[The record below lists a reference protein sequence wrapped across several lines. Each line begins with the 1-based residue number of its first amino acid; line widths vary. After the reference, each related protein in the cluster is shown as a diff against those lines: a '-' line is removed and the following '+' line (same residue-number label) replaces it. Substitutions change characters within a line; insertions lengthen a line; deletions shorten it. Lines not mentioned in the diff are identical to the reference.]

1 MSAQGYA
8 PGWGTGGAQAGWLAD
23 TDSSATGPYAEAA
36 ADLAIA
42 GWEVLPL
49 NGKIPHTKHGVD
61 DATSD
66 LDIVAAWWQRWPT
79 ANIGARVPHD
89 LVVIDVDPR
98 NGGTQTLLNLAGLLG
113 PLPVTLIALTGRG
126 DGGHHRYYLRPAGK
140 LKGRAGAGIDVKTNG
155 YMVMP
160 PSIHPDTGRPYE
172 WIDRDPV
179 ALPPTWVNYLRIPAP
194 RQQPRPVPAPG
205 GDGSTLVQWVAQ
217 LQEGNRNNGL
227 FWAACRAA
235 EDGQL
240 PDLENDLIGAAVRAG
255 LNQRE
260 ATATVKSA
268 GKRGA

>member
-1 MSAQGYA
+1 M
-8 PGWGTGGAQAGWLAD
+8 
-23 TDSSATGPYAEAA
+23 TGPYAEAA
-36 ADLAIA
+36 ADLVIA

-98 NGGTQTLLNLAGLLG
+98 NGGIKSLLDLLELVG
-113 PLPVTLIALTGRG
+113 PLPATLTAISGRG
-126 DGGHHRYYLRPAGK
+126 DGGHHRYFLRPVGR
-140 LKGRAGAGIDVKTNG
+140 LKARPRAGIDVKTNG

-160 PSIHPDTGRPYE
+160 PSIHPAAGRPYE
-172 WIDRDPV
+172 WIDREPV
-179 ALPPTWVNYLRIPAP
+179 ALPPGWVDYLRSTPP
-194 RQQPRPVPAPG
+194 KPRPINVPD
-205 GDGSTLVQWVAQ
+205 GDGSALVRWVAQ

-235 EDGQL
+235 EAGRL
-240 PDLENDLIGAAVRAG
+240 AELEHDLIDAAVTAG
-255 LNQRE
+255 LDQRE
-260 ATATVKSA
+260 ATATVGSA